1 MKNQKNYLKNELTQ
15 EKAQIQHT
23 TQKYNLAPRDD
34 DTRVGGHMI
43 YVTSRC
49 WRHCTVGSDVELTL
63 PTNITPLACNMQH
76 CTTQMHETL
85 NHKLRMTYTN
95 QAPVGMTQYRSR

>member
-34 DTRVGGHMI
+34 DTRVGGRMI

-49 WRHCTVGSDVELTL
+49 
-63 PTNITPLACNMQH
+63 
-76 CTTQMHETL
+76 
-85 NHKLRMTYTN
+85 
-95 QAPVGMTQYRSR
+95 